1 MQVIKMVDKN
11 YEYFYR
17 DEGFGPSMD
26 QRAVDD
32 SKLRRYESK
41 LPSRLLEYWREYGF
55 AGYGEGLFWMTDP
68 DEYALVLEQWIKGT
82 PFDGTDKYHVI
93 GRTAFG
99 KLFIWGEKTGPC
111 MKILPAWAM
120 IFPRS
125 TPTPIAPE
133 EADFLIATWL
143 SGMDKENLD
152 EMDEN
157 EDPLFKRAL
166 RTLGKLEV
174 DEIYGFVPALSIG
187 GAARLDH
194 LQRVKAIE
202 HLTLLAHLGPPQ
214 VMRDVVKEAKD
225 AGLW

>member
-32 SKLRRYESK
+32 SKLRHYESK

-55 AGYGEGLFWMTDP
+55 AGYGDGLFWMTDP

-82 PFDGTDKYHVI
+82 PFDGADKYHVI
-93 GRTAFG
+93 GKTAFG

-166 RTLGKLEV
+166 QTLGKLEA

-187 GAARLDH
+187 GAARLNH

>member
-1 MQVIKMVDKN
+1 MQVIRMVDKN

>member
-1 MQVIKMVDKN
+1 MIRMVDKN

-194 LQRVKAIE
+194 LRRVKAIE